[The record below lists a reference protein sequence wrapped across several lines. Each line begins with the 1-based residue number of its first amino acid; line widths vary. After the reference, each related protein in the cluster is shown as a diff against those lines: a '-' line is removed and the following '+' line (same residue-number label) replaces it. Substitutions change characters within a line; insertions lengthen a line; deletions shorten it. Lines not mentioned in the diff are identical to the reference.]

1 LKSFRIEE
9 IIDMTPLDEIKSKSS
24 IPTSLLS
31 SYNKKIVSAEEAVRV
46 IKSGDRII
54 IQGGCAVPFALV
66 NAMVDRKDLLYD
78 VEIVHILTVGE
89 LPYLRPEM
97 QGHFRHNAYFI
108 GSNSRKSV
116 NEGRADF
123 TPIYLYEYPL
133 LFTKGILPLDIAF
146 IHVSPPDEHGFC
158 SYGVDVGLIKNP
170 ADKAKVVIAQVNP
183 NMPRTLGD
191 SFIHINKINYIVEV
205 DEPIRELPQVDKNL
219 SPELENIYRN
229 IGSHISE
236 LIEDGSTLQMG
247 IGAIPDAVLSFLY
260 DKKALGIHSE
270 MFSDGIIGLVEA
282 GIITNERKTLHR
294 GKIIAGF
301 VLGTKKLFDF
311 IDNNPLIEF
320 HPQEYVNDPFVIA
333 KNDKMVAINSA
344 IEVDITGQVCS
355 DTIGT
360 KLYSG
365 FGGQVDFIR
374 GAAHSEGGKPIIA
387 LPSTTKD
394 GNNSRIVTQIKPG
407 AGVVTNRADVHYVVT
422 EYGVAQLFGKPIRQR
437 VRELINITHP
447 KFRDELKKYAQE
459 NKYI

>member
-1 LKSFRIEE
+1 MIPPDELKSKNF
-9 IIDMTPLDEIKSKSS
+9 
-24 IPTSLLS
+24 IPTNLISA
-31 SYNKKIVSAEEAVRV
+31 YNKKVVSAEEAVKV
-46 IKSGDRII
+46 IIPGDRII
-54 IQGGCAVPFALV
+54 LQGGCGVPFALV
-66 NAMVDRKDLLYD
+66 NAMVQRKDELHD

-97 QGHFRHNAYFI
+97 EGHFRHNAYFM
-108 GSNSRKSV
+108 GANSRKSV

-133 LFTKGILPLDIAF
+133 LFTQGIIPLDIAF

-158 SYGVDVGLIKNP
+158 SYGVDVGPIKNP
-170 ADKAKVVIAQVNP
+170 ADRAKTIIAQVNSK
-183 NMPRTLGD
+183 MPRTLGD

-205 DEPIRELPQVDKNL
+205 DDAIRELPQVEKDL
-219 SPELENIYRN
+219 PPEIEEIFKN
-229 IGSHISE
+229 IGYHISE
-236 LIEDGSTLQMG
+236 LIENGSTLQMG
-247 IGAIPDAVLSFLY
+247 IGAIPDSVLNFLY
-260 DKKALGIHSE
+260 NKKALGIHSE

-282 GIITNERKTLHR
+282 GIITNERKSIHK
-294 GKIIAGF
+294 GKIICGF

-355 DTIGT
+355 DSIGT
-360 KLYSG
+360 RLFSG

-374 GAAHSEGGKPIIA
+374 GAAHSNGGKPIIA

-394 GNNSRIVTQIKPG
+394 GKNSKIVTQLKPG
-407 AGVVTNRADVHYVVT
+407 AGVITNRADVHYVVT
-422 EYGVAQLFGKPIRQR
+422 EYGSAQLFGKSIRQR
-437 VRELINITHP
+437 VKELINIAHP
-447 KFRDELKKYAQE
+447 QFRDELQKYARD